1 MRPVSMFLSRTQHS
15 RNLIKPLLRNG
26 WSFVSTVE
34 FGSTC
39 LENFGHAFCASIVV
53 LIFVQSSEC
62 TSAVWAQ
69 NTVVLYTVGM

>member
-1 MRPVSMFLSRTQHS
+1 MRPVSRCLNVFITNAAFSQSYNTAFAQRME
-15 RNLIKPLLRNG
+15 LRQNG
-26 WSFVSTVE
+26 GVWV
-34 FGSTC
+34 
-39 LENFGHAFCASIVV
+39 HALRASIVV